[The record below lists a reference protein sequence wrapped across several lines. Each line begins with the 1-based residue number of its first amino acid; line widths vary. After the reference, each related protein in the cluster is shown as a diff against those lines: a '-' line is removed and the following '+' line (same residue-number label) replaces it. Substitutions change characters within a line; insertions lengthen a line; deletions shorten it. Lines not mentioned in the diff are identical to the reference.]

1 MNVYDNLAFPLRM
14 RKHSK
19 SGIDER
25 VRQVAELLRITE
37 LFTRKPKQ
45 LSGGQQ
51 QRVALGRA
59 LVREPKVF
67 LMDEP
72 LRNLDAKMRLYM
84 RTESKVLQ
92 KRLGITTIY
101 VTHDQVEAMTM
112 ADRIVIMDKGRLLQ
126 TASPDE
132 TYQRPVDTFVAGFI
146 GSPPMNFIDCSLIE
160 KRGRAFL
167 DASFCIFDLAGLSD
181 HLRESIG
188 TETILGLRPEA
199 ISVSNEEMGVNCFK
213 GEVYVVEPL
222 GSEIILNIK
231 VNDNIIKVNAPPSL
245 KVSPGSSVWLSFKT
259 NDVHVFDKKTGKA
272 LI

>member
-45 LSGGQQ
+45 LCGGQQ

-84 RTESKVLQ
+84 RTELKVLQ

-101 VTHDQVEAMTM
+101 VTH
-112 ADRIVIMDKGRLLQ
+112 
-126 TASPDE
+126 
-132 TYQRPVDTFVAGFI
+132 
-146 GSPPMNFIDCSLIE
+146 
-160 KRGRAFL
+160 
-167 DASFCIFDLAGLSD
+167 
-181 HLRESIG
+181 
-188 TETILGLRPEA
+188 
-199 ISVSNEEMGVNCFK
+199 
-213 GEVYVVEPL
+213 
-222 GSEIILNIK
+222 
-231 VNDNIIKVNAPPSL
+231 DNIIKVNAPPSL
-245 KVSPGSSVWLSFKT
+245 KVSPGSSVWLSFKA
-259 NDVHVFDKKTGKA
+259 NDMHVFDKKTGKA